1 MGKAS
6 LAKPQKR
13 EKLMK
18 HTTKIKER
26 QLIAKR
32 ALKQMVLLLAAII
45 LSSVGGSSFAFAESP
60 TPQPKA
66 SKAERPA
73 YLRFLSGPNGGQWFT
88 AGERFAPILTRH
100 VAPTTSRIG
109 GGVANIS
116 AVDKRA
122 ADLGFTLT
130 CFLGAAKSGEHE
142 YEFMATTNVSLLA
155 NVYPQ
160 VLYFLMRK
168 EVADKYGITDVESLL
183 KQRAPLRFASL
194 KPGTASEF
202 ILNMLL
208 KYGYDTNYDNLR
220 EQGWSLEF
228 NNYAETADNFVEG
241 TLDCFAYTA
250 GTEVPLILA
259 MEKHTN
265 VTVLPVDQRVLD
277 LLEKRFNTRTYTIQP
292 GQYTSVTKPV
302 TTLGD
307 STCIIVRKDLPDD
320 IVFEITKALW
330 ENKSSLVD
338 AVKDIQALSP
348 KTAMPPGFDI
358 HPGAKKFWE
367 TFK

>member
-1 MGKAS
+1 MI
-6 LAKPQKR
+6 
-13 EKLMK
+13 
-18 HTTKIKER
+18 T
-26 QLIAKR
+26 KR
-32 ALKQMVLLLAAII
+32 ALKYTTLFLAAII
-45 LSSVGGSSFAFAESP
+45 LAAVGGSNFALSASP
-60 TPQPKA
+60 APKTDTV
-66 SKAERPA
+66 ERPA
-73 YLRFLSGPNGGQWFT
+73 HLRFLSGPNGGQWFT
-88 AGERFAPILTRH
+88 AGERFAPILTRY

-116 AVDKRA
+116 AIDKRA
-122 ADLGFTLT
+122 GDLGFTLT
-130 CFLGAAKSGEHE
+130 CFLGAARSGEHE
-142 YEFMATTNVSLLA
+142 YKSMATTNVSLMA

-168 EVADKYGITDVESLL
+168 DVADKYGITDVASLL
-183 KQRAPLRFASL
+183 KQRAPLHFASL

-208 KYGYDTNYDNLR
+208 KYGYDTNYDKLR

-259 MEKHTN
+259 MEKHTK
-265 VTVLPVDQRVLD
+265 VVVLPIEQQVLD
-277 LLEKRFNTRTYTIQP
+277 LLEKRFNTRTYIIPP
-292 GQYTSVTKPV
+292 GLYTSVTKPIA
-302 TTLGD
+302 TLGD
-307 STCIIVRKDLPDD
+307 STCIIVRKDLPDS
-320 IVFEITKALW
+320 IVYEITKALW

-358 HPGAKKFWE
+358 HPGAKKFWDSLI
-367 TFK
+367 K